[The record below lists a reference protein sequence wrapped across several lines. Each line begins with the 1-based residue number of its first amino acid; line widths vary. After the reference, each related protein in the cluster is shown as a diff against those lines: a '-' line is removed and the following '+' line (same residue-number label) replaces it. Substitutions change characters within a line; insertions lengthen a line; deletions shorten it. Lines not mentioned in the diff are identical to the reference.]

1 MYENIAV
8 RVGRIISGSMNA
20 LVDAVENAA
29 PELVME
35 EAIREVDAAIGDV
48 RSELGKIIAT
58 KHLANTRLMD
68 ENRAHEALIEKIELA
83 VAQGRDDL
91 AEVAIAK
98 QLDIEAQI
106 PVLERTIAEC
116 AEKEKELEG
125 YISALQAKKR
135 EMREELAQFAATR
148 KAAAA
153 NASASQ
159 GGAGAGAS
167 ASQKAEKAVSAFD
180 RVMEKNAGVPGSG
193 MPTATDAA
201 KLAELDELAR
211 SNRIRERLAAM
222 KAKAGS

>member
-153 NASASQ
+153 NASSSQ